1 MKSSQRKQ
9 PASQPAAK
17 EFSELFTFE
26 SKLFDKDDV
35 VQVLLFRTHVIK
47 ISPFLLFLLLK

>member
-1 MKSSQRKQ
+1 MTSSQRKQ

-17 EFSELFTFE
+17 QFFELFTFE

-35 VQVLLFRTHVIK
+35 VQVLLFTTHIT
-47 ISPFLLFLLLK
+47 